1 MSCAQGSSR
10 VDVDTGRRRR
20 DGAVSGH
27 GDTAVIGPQSSDGGG
42 RWVLPDAL
50 IRDMH
55 DGGGVE
61 DFQHPTALLQVR
73 RRRLKSGHFGGVIV
87 LESRAGITAIDL
99 PLILVFQ
106 PCPQAVDGLIPT
118 AERPPRCAIPAVAS
132 WYRCPRRGRDKRTID
147 RHGKAAARLRGE
159 QSEVKAAGREVAVL
173 PHQAGVG
180 PEYAT

>member
-1 MSCAQGSSR
+1 M
-10 VDVDTGRRRR
+10 
-20 DGAVSGH
+20 
-27 GDTAVIGPQSSDGGG
+27 IGPQPSDGGG

-106 PCPQAVDGLIPT
+106 PGIVKLFENDCGAVDVSCFGGQIYWLTRSFMP
-118 AERPPRCAIPAVAS
+118 
-132 WYRCPRRGRDKRTID
+132 
-147 RHGKAAARLRGE
+147 LRW
-159 QSEVKAAGREVAVL
+159 Q
-173 PHQAGVG
+173 
-180 PEYAT
+180 